1 MMTKQAKI
9 PLGKHNRLKSLVVFV
24 LLLSIFPLGQAL
36 AEDSPEELARQGFE
50 AIRDWQMED
59 AAEIAS
65 TILDEGYDTIPTR
78 RFLAEYYFNRA
89 DYPEAMT
96 HLEAIRGKYEVPEH
110 GFEIQLE
117 AVASFMTDYFSKKSE
132 HFEFRSLD
140 PEDEILADEA
150 LETLEREY
158 EALREDMGYA
168 PPDRIALEVY
178 PSLKHLAQATGL
190 TVKDLKTSGV
200 IAICKFNRLMIT
212 TPRASLMGY
221 RWRDTASHE
230 YVHLVINRASR
241 ATVPIW
247 LHEGLAKYH
256 EIRWRSEEGKPLEPS
271 SEDLLAVALRENS
284 FVTFDEMHPSMA
296 YLPSQD
302 HTALA
307 FAEVQTVIHWLK
319 IRNGKQ
325 SIHSLL
331 TTLRDTDGDLETT
344 FRKVYGFGFS
354 QLFDRWK
361 LEVSKWGLKTLPA
374 HAGKARDYAFIDV
387 SDPAAKD
394 IGDDPESIEQEK
406 ARNFVTLGKLLK
418 DRNRPRA
425 ALTEFEKA
433 QRLIGSKSNLTLQ
446 NMIAE
451 IALTLEN
458 PQAALDNLRDVH
470 ELYPSYVGTVI
481 RLARA
486 YSELEQWDQAA
497 LALEEA
503 EAINPFDPRVQMLR
517 IHVYS
522 MLGQDRVVEHAKES
536 LKKIRG

>member
-1 MMTKQAKI
+1 MKRLYNLVFLMMFFA
-9 PLGKHNRLKSLVVFV
+9 
-24 LLLSIFPLGQAL
+24 AL
-36 AEDSPEELARQGFE
+36 PAFAEESPEELAKRGFE
-50 AIRDWQMED
+50 AIHVWQMEE
-59 AAEIAS
+59 AADVARI
-65 TILDEGYDTIPTR
+65 ILDEGYDTIATR

-89 DYPEAMT
+89 NYPEAMT
-96 HLEAIRGKYEVPEH
+96 HLDAIRGRYEVPEH
-110 GFEIQLE
+110 GFEERLE
-117 AVASFMTDYFSKKSE
+117 AVAGFMKDYFSKKSE

-150 LETLEREY
+150 LESLESEY
-158 EALREDMGYA
+158 EALKEDMGYA

-178 PSLKHLAQATGL
+178 PSLKHLADATGL

-230 YVHLVINRASR
+230 YVHLVINRASH

-256 EIRWRSEEGKPLEPS
+256 EIRWRSDKGKPLEPS
-271 SEDLLAVALRENS
+271 SEDLLAVAFKENR

-307 FAEVQTVIHWLK
+307 FAEVQTVIQWLQT
-319 IRNGKQ
+319 RNGKQ
-325 SIHSLL
+325 GIRDLL
-331 TTLRDTDGDLETT
+331 TTLRDTDGDLDAS
-344 FRKVYGFGFS
+344 FRRVYGFGFD
-354 QLFDRWK
+354 QLFSRWRR
-361 LEVSKWGLKTLPA
+361 EVSGWRLKTLPA
-374 HAGKARDYAFIDV
+374 NAGKARDYAFIDV

-394 IGDDPESIEQEK
+394 IGDDPESIGEEK

-418 DRNRPRA
+418 DRNRLRA
-425 ALTEFEKA
+425 ALVEFEKA

-451 IALTLEN
+451 VALTLEN
-458 PQAALDNLRDVH
+458 PEAALDNLNEVH
-470 ELYPSYVGTVI
+470 RLYPGYVGTVI

-486 YSELEQWDQAA
+486 YAELEQWDQAA
-497 LALEEA
+497 LALEQA

-517 IHVYS
+517 IKVYS
-522 MLGQDRVVEHAKES
+522 MLGQDEVVEHARES